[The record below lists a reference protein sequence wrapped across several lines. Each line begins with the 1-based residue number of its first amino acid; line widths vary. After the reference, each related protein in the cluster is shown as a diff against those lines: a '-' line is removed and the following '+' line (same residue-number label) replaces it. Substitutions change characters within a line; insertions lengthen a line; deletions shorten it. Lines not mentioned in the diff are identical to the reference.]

1 MLHRRKEAYRALAF
15 LVAAGVVALL
25 LAPPPVGARSDP
37 GPALAGPPP
46 PPPGAVGAS
55 VTWNSIDVASHTS
68 RAAAVGTSFTGL
80 VGVKFT
86 WKSVGAIPSRLVAFN
101 ISTARLQLIYFGLP
115 LTTRDEVN
123 SSPIADTGGTFNMQ
137 WDPGILRYLTE
148 GSFAMLASLIA
159 PNGTTMWSE
168 QFYIHATAPFA
179 VLAILP
185 VLLILIVVWELYSL
199 ATVGRA
205 SAPSPWQQRLPP
217 PPAEPVKPWS
227 DPTAAEVEPSQEDRS
242 P

>member
-1 MLHRRKEAYRALAF
+1 MLHRRKEAYRALAL
-15 LVAAGVVALL
+15 LVAVGAVALL
-25 LAPPPVGARSDP
+25 LAPPSIGGRPDSGSTA
-37 GPALAGPPP
+37 APPP
-46 PPPGAVGAS
+46 PAQGAIGAS
-55 VTWNSIDVASHTS
+55 VTWNSLDVASHTS
-68 RAAAVGTSFTGL
+68 RAGAVSTTFAGL
-80 VGVKFT
+80 ADVKFT
-86 WKSVGAIPSRLVAFN
+86 WKSVGAIPSRLPAFN

-123 SSPIADTGGTFNMQ
+123 SSPVADTGGTFGMQ

-148 GSFAMLASLIA
+148 GSFAMVASLIA

-168 QFYIHATAPFA
+168 QFYIRATAPFA
-179 VLAILP
+179 VAAILP
-185 VLLILIVVWELYSL
+185 LLLILIVIWELYAL

-217 PPAEPVKPWS
+217 PPAEPVKPWG
-227 DPTAAEVEPSQEDRS
+227 DPSAPESEPSSEDRA